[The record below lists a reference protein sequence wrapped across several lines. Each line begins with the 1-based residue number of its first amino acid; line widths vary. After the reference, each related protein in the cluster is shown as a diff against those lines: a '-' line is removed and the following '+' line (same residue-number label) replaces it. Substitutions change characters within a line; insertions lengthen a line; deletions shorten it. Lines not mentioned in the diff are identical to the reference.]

1 MMGFCWSQGSNRLA
15 VVLASLCAILMPSA
29 SHADDASMAKYR
41 DWLPSQILEMPE
53 KQRRSEVPIA
63 YIMSARTADLAIQSF
78 LNTLMYNG
86 IADFEGAK
94 RRFQGDLG
102 EPQTGALTVGQ
113 ITELSFRAE
122 RTHLTSVAFFPFK
135 FGGEIDEANAQVR
148 GTAKILDE
156 NIAHPVNYVEIDC
169 RKLEGTCNYR
179 QFIMTLPKKMDW
191 SQSYTVMETF
201 NEAYKITRWEDDRID
216 ARPLKEGK
224 CRIPELRLNFASD
237 EFYEITT
244 NAPEGKCDLPLGGSL
259 PKLEKPRISQ
269 IVDGDP
275 IVRAEFDKIKN
286 ETYQYLSSEFRAK
299 AQAVFDVPGK
309 SKEENHPD

>member
-1 MMGFCWSQGSNRLA
+1 MMGFLWSQGSNRRA
-15 VVLASLCAILMPSA
+15 VVLASLCAILIPSA
-29 SHADDASMAKYR
+29 SHADDASIAKYK
-41 DWLPSQILEMPE
+41 DWLPRQILEMPE

-63 YIMSARTADLAIQSF
+63 YTMSARTADLAIQSL

-122 RTHLTSVAFFPFK
+122 RTQLTSVAFFPFK

-179 QFIMTLPKKMDW
+179 QFVMILPKKMDW
-191 SQSYTVMETF
+191 SQSYMVMETF

-216 ARPLKEGK
+216 ARPLNEGK

-244 NAPEGKCDLPLGGSL
+244 NAPEGKCDLPLGGSF

-275 IVRAEFDKIKN
+275 IIQAEFDKIKN
-286 ETYQYLSSEFRAK
+286 ETYQYLSSEFRVK
-299 AQAVFDVPGK
+299 AEAIFDVPGK
-309 SKEENHPD
+309 AKEENNPD